1 MIASPC
7 GGAMAKV
14 VITFQDTDEGPT
26 IEVLFDPDVGK
37 HELIT
42 ELTDAQQ
49 LALKSQELLIDFLEK
64 SGEMAAI
71 DITDLDISKLN

>member
-1 MIASPC
+1 
-7 GGAMAKV
+7 MAKV

-26 IEVLFDPDVGK
+26 IEVLFDPNVDR
-37 HELIT
+37 HEPIT

-71 DITDLDISKLN
+71 DVTDLDISKLN